1 MHKHFDRYCFQIRLY
16 SNDFKSL
23 LSICLII
30 NGDVYTRQGY
40 EESLYKTKTAGYF
53 LYGIGGEQSKYPIE
67 TITPITDDE
76 AEEWIQS
83 YCK

>member
-1 MHKHFDRYCFQIRLY
+1 MKKIIRRKTY
-16 SNDFKSL
+16 NTDTAEKIGSYAQGQF
-23 LSICLII
+23 
-30 NGDVYTRQGY
+30 GDPAGY